1 MVILPNNYTKE
12 GTVMKQN
19 EDKGVIFEISS
30 MEADNRKPLRFTN
43 ETNYSKARQNPHKTD
58 NPKEE

>member
-43 ETNYSKARQNPHKTD
+43 EDNYSKARQNPQKTD

>member
-1 MVILPNNYTKE
+1 MVILPNNYAKE
-12 GTVMKQN
+12 GTVMKKN

-43 ETNYSKARQNPHKTD
+43 EDNYSKARQNPQKTD

>member
-43 ETNYSKARQNPHKTD
+43 EDNYSKARQNPQKTD
-58 NPKEE
+58 NSKEE